1 MKRLFTM
8 MMACVLVTGCAVID
22 KAGIAASVN
31 GVELSVNQLSG
42 YVDQMNAAG
51 GDYGLEIDPNEIN
64 RGVINA
70 FIVENILNEMAL
82 KYGVSATDAEVN
94 ARLRALEL
102 EYGSREALL
111 KGAAESLIAEDR
123 LFESVRAGLNSTKLG
138 AYFAPDENEEEQN
151 ELVFIELIEYAKTFD
166 IQVSPRFGS
175 WNSEFMVL
183 ADSVS
188 DVVVSK
194 EFFDFI
200 QNG

>member
-1 MKRLFTM
+1 MKRLITLLT
-8 MMACVLVTGCAVID
+8 ALGLLTGCGVID
-22 KAGIAASVN
+22 KAGMAASVN

-42 YVDQMNAAG
+42 YVDQMYAAG
-51 GDYGLEIDPNEIN
+51 GEFGLEIDPNEIN

-82 KYGVSATDAEVN
+82 KYGVSASDAEVS
-94 ARLRALEL
+94 ARIRALEL

-111 KGAAESLIAEDR
+111 KGAAESLIAEGR
-123 LFESVRAGLNSTKLG
+123 LFESIRAGLNSSKLG

-166 IQVSPRFGS
+166 IQVSPRFGT

-188 DVVVSK
+188 DVVLSK
-194 EFFDFI
+194 EYFDFI